1 MQSQSSIPLALLF
14 VLFGCSPGDVD
25 FEDTSTAAIIM
36 EAQEALL
43 EKGALSSRLARVER
57 HTRIQEDLDAIRS
70 VEEQI
75 SIVPDRL
82 PHAIS
87 PGGEARLW
95 VERDDELKQCR
106 AMVEDLATGEVRVL
120 VTREFGDRVVGT
132 DTWGSMG
139 WSSFFIGPG
148 GFAITD
154 MSLEECGT
162 YLWRTTDWSPV
173 DLRFSKQTEE
183 QNPEAAKR
191 SFLFRRRDRDGL
203 PPLEGPPATFI
214 REEEREEGS
223 VVLVRLASVVSA
235 EVLNAWASFFAV
247 PSPGRAM
254 GYARR
259 VEFYS
264 GLANQE
270 HHPWAT
276 AMVLLTGNLVRV
288 GQKDAGWPYRLS
300 GSIRTSPDA
309 RFLAVFD
316 YGPKFGGT
324 IGLVDLAEETYTVVS
339 GCESTRLHGELQA
352 FCGTNWSPKLSVGSL
367 SVGVSTPFAFTPD
380 GRRLVIKTPGPQ
392 YGIYDLERHEL
403 RTRSFAGPADERV
416 SPFDELVALQAGLGS
431 AESFRQLLSGLREAV
446 ENEEV
451 EAVSRYLAYPVS
463 VKLKASGGEK
473 EFVLYHLGDLQR
485 FFGRIFTPRFR
496 SEFSSGVGNWL
507 QGTAKGGQVVHRKGV
522 RIGGLWINQR
532 GEVSYLFG

>member
-1 MQSQSSIPLALLF
+1 
-14 VLFGCSPGDVD
+14 
-25 FEDTSTAAIIM
+25 
-36 EAQEALL
+36 
-43 EKGALSSRLARVER
+43 
-57 HTRIQEDLDAIRS
+57 
-70 VEEQI
+70 
-75 SIVPDRL
+75 
-82 PHAIS
+82 
-87 PGGEARLW
+87 
-95 VERDDELKQCR
+95 
-106 AMVEDLATGEVRVL
+106 
-120 VTREFGDRVVGT
+120 
-132 DTWGSMG
+132 
-139 WSSFFIGPG
+139 
-148 GFAITD
+148 
-154 MSLEECGT
+154 
-162 YLWRTTDWSPV
+162 
-173 DLRFSKQTEE
+173 
-183 QNPEAAKR
+183 
-191 SFLFRRRDRDGL
+191 
-203 PPLEGPPATFI
+203 
-214 REEEREEGS
+214 
-223 VVLVRLASVVSA
+223 
-235 EVLNAWASFFAV
+235 
-247 PSPGRAM
+247 M